1 MLTHEFSIPIFDFSV
16 QLLQIETP
24 QDSNPFREE
33 AVRFGMKKED
43 IEEECARIERDAKDG
58 GNIYRNG
65 KFKRFLV
72 VFYNMTSVEEREQV
86 WAHEKRHIEDR
97 IMQFC
102 GIDDIETAGYI
113 AGYLGKEFHK
123 LRTKA
128 TL

>member
-1 MLTHEFSIPIFDFSV
+1 MLTHEFRIPIFDLDV
-16 QLLQIETP
+16 QLLQVETP
-24 QDSNPFREE
+24 QDSNQFREE
-33 AVRFGMKKED
+33 AMRFCMEKED
-43 IEEECARIERDAKDG
+43 IEEECARIERDTKDG
-58 GNIYRNG
+58 GTTYRNG
-65 KFKRFLV
+65 RLKRFLV
-72 VFYNMTSVEEREQV
+72 VFYNVTSVEEREQI

-128 TL
+128 HL

>member
-1 MLTHEFSIPIFDFSV
+1 MLIHEFSIPIFDFDV
-16 QLLQIETP
+16 QLLQIEMP
-24 QDSNPFREE
+24 QDSTQFREE
-33 AVRFGMKKED
+33 AARFGMEEED

-58 GNIYRNG
+58 GNTYRNG

-113 AGYLGKEFHK
+113 AGYLGNEFHK
-123 LRTKA
+123 LRVKA